1 MHHHSNEQFFALL
14 RYALGAASSFD
25 ACPTEAEWRY
35 IYEQGVRQSVIALLF
50 TAVNRL
56 RGEQEPPLELTMKWA
71 TEAED
76 VRALNALLNS
86 ESKRLTDLFEA
97 EGYHTAILKGQANAR
112 LYPDPMSRQPGDIDI
127 FVDGGKERVGALL
140 TRLGLIEEGEKPQGH
155 HWHLPEGFSEVIV
168 EVHHR
173 PLPRTDSD
181 TRHTDRIMA
190 YLQGEFETA
199 TTFCPEGFRVPSM
212 AYALVMQLSHMRR
225 HAVLNGGIGLR
236 QVIDY
241 YVLLNHA
248 TDAELQQLRIQV
260 KHFGMKQFAA
270 ALMWMLQQT
279 LHLPANKMIAKPN
292 RYRGEWLLR
301 YIMEGG
307 NFGFYKPKDESDK
320 SDSIL
325 RSVWKGRVNAFKT
338 ILVWPEMA
346 RPIWRSEWDF
356 LSYLI
361 SSIPKR
367 IRQRTLFFSK
377 YHNNQ
382 NNPPIKQ

>member
-1 MHHHSNEQFFALL
+1 MHHHSNEQFFSLL
-14 RYALGAASSFD
+14 RYALGAAPTFD
-25 ACPTEAEWRY
+25 ARPTEAEWRY

-56 RGEQEPPLELTMKWA
+56 RDEQEPPLELTMKWA

-86 ESKRLTDLFEA
+86 ESKRLTDLFEV

-127 FVDGGKERVGALL
+127 FVDGGMERVSALL
-140 TRLGLIEEGEKPQGH
+140 TRLGLIEEGEKPQVH

-199 TTFCPEGFRVPSM
+199 TTFCPEGFRVPSI
-212 AYALVMQLSHMRR
+212 AYALVMQLSHLRR
-225 HAVLNGGIGLR
+225 HAITGGGIGLR
-236 QVIDY
+236 QVVDY

-260 KHFGMKQFAA
+260 KYFGMKDFAA

-279 LHLPANKMIAKPN
+279 LHLPADKMIAKPN
-292 RYRGEWLLR
+292 RYRGQWLLSF
-301 YIMEGG
+301 IMEGG
-307 NFGFYKPKDESDK
+307 NFGFYKRKEETDNMV
-320 SDSIL
+320 
-325 RSVWKGRVNAFKT
+325 RVVWNGRVKAFKT

-377 YHNNQ
+377 TPQ
-382 NNPPIKQ
+382 QSE

>member
-1 MHHHSNEQFFALL
+1 MHHHSNEQFFSLL

-25 ACPTEAEWRY
+25 ACPTGKEWDS
-35 IYEQGVRQSVIALLF
+35 IYVQAVKQSVIALLF
-50 TAVNRL
+50 TGVNRL
-56 RGEQEPPLELTMKWA
+56 RGEQEPPFQLALKWA
-71 TEAED
+71 ADAED
-76 VRALNALLNS
+76 VRALNELLNS
-86 ESKRLTDLFEA
+86 ESKRITCLFEA
-97 EGYHTAILKGQANAR
+97 EGCHTAILKGQANAR

-127 FVDGGKERVGALL
+127 FLDGGMERVGALL

-199 TTFCPEGFRVPSM
+199 TTFCPEGFRVPSI

-225 HAVLNGGIGLR
+225 HAVMNGGIGLR

-270 ALMWMLQQT
+270 ALTWVLQQT
-279 LHLPANKMIAKPN
+279 LHLPADKMIAKPN

-307 NFGFYKPKDESDK
+307 NFGTYKPRDESGNMF
-320 SDSIL
+320 
-325 RSVWKGRVNAFKT
+325 RMVWNGRIEVFKT

-377 YHNNQ
+377 HHNNQ

>member
-1 MHHHSNEQFFALL
+1 MHHHSNEQFFSLL

-56 RGEQEPPLELTMKWA
+56 RDEQEPPLELTMKWA

-86 ESKRLTDLFEA
+86 ESKRLTDLFEV

-127 FVDGGKERVGALL
+127 FVDGGMERVGALL
-140 TRLGLIEEGEKPQGH
+140 TRLGLIEEGEKPQVH

-199 TTFCPEGFRVPSM
+199 TTFCPEGFRVPSI

-225 HAVLNGGIGLR
+225 HAVMNGGIGLR

-279 LHLPANKMIAKPN
+279 LHLPANKMIAEPN

-377 YHNNQ
+377 TPQ
-382 NNPPIKQ
+382 QSE

>member
-1 MHHHSNEQFFALL
+1 MN
-14 RYALGAASSFD
+14 
-25 ACPTEAEWRY
+25 
-35 IYEQGVRQSVIALLF
+35 
-50 TAVNRL
+50 
-56 RGEQEPPLELTMKWA
+56 
-71 TEAED
+71 
-76 VRALNALLNS
+76 
-86 ESKRLTDLFEA
+86 
-97 EGYHTAILKGQANAR
+97 
-112 LYPDPMSRQPGDIDI
+112 GD
-127 FVDGGKERVGALL
+127 
-140 TRLGLIEEGEKPQGH
+140 
-155 HWHLPEGFSEVIV
+155 
-168 EVHHR
+168 
-173 PLPRTDSD
+173 
-181 TRHTDRIMA
+181 
-190 YLQGEFETA
+190 
-199 TTFCPEGFRVPSM
+199 
-212 AYALVMQLSHMRR
+212 
-225 HAVLNGGIGLR
+225 IGLR

-270 ALMWMLQQT
+270 ALTWVLQQT
-279 LHLPANKMIAKPN
+279 LHLPAGKMIAEPN

-307 NFGFYKPKDESDK
+307 NFGTYKPRDESGNMF
-320 SDSIL
+320 
-325 RSVWKGRVNAFKT
+325 RMVWNGRIEVFKT

>member
-1 MHHHSNEQFFALL
+1 MHHHSNEQFFSLL

-86 ESKRLTDLFEA
+86 ESKRLTDLFEV

-127 FVDGGKERVGALL
+127 FLDGGMERVGALL
-140 TRLGLIEEGEKPQGH
+140 TRLGLIEEGEKPQVH

-199 TTFCPEGFRVPSM
+199 TTFCPEGFRVPSI
-212 AYALVMQLSHMRR
+212 AYALVMQLSHLRR
-225 HAVLNGGIGLR
+225 HAITGGGIGLR
-236 QVIDY
+236 QVVDY

-260 KHFGMKQFAA
+260 KYFGMKDFAA

-279 LHLPANKMIAKPN
+279 LHLPADKMIAKPN
-292 RYRGEWLLR
+292 RYRGQWLLSF
-301 YIMEGG
+301 IMEGG
-307 NFGFYKPKDESDK
+307 NFGFYKRKEETDNMV
-320 SDSIL
+320 
-325 RSVWKGRVNAFKT
+325 RVVWNGRVKAFKT

-361 SSIPKR
+361 SSRPKR

-377 YHNNQ
+377 TPQ
-382 NNPPIKQ
+382 QSE

>member
-1 MHHHSNEQFFALL
+1 
-14 RYALGAASSFD
+14 
-25 ACPTEAEWRY
+25 
-35 IYEQGVRQSVIALLF
+35 
-50 TAVNRL
+50 
-56 RGEQEPPLELTMKWA
+56 MKWA

-127 FVDGGKERVGALL
+127 FVDGGLERVAALL
-140 TRLGLIEEGEKPQGH
+140 TRLGLIEEGEKPIGH

-199 TTFCPEGFRVPSM
+199 TTFCPEGFRVPSI

-225 HAVLNGGIGLR
+225 HAVMNGGIGLR

-292 RYRGEWLLR
+292 RYRGQWLLSF
-301 YIMEGG
+301 IMEGG
-307 NFGFYKPKDESDK
+307 NFGFYKRKEETDNMV
-320 SDSIL
+320 
-325 RSVWKGRVNAFKT
+325 RVVWNGRVKAFKT

-377 YHNNQ
+377 TPQ
-382 NNPPIKQ
+382 QSE

>member
-1 MHHHSNEQFFALL
+1 MHNHSNEQFFSLL

-25 ACPTEAEWRY
+25 ACPTEKEWRY
-35 IYEQGVRQSVIALLF
+35 IYVQAVRQSVIALLF

-56 RGEQEPPLELTMKWA
+56 RGEQEPPFELTMKWA
-71 TEAED
+71 ADAEN
-76 VRALNALLNS
+76 VRALNELLNS
-86 ESKRLTDLFEA
+86 ESKRLTCLFAA

-127 FVDGGKERVGALL
+127 FVDGGLERVGALL
-140 TRLGLIEEGEKPQGH
+140 TRLGMIAEGEQPQVH
-155 HWHLPEGFSEVIV
+155 HWHLDTDNPEVTV
-168 EVHHR
+168 EVHFQ
-173 PLPRTDSD
+173 PVPRRDND
-181 TRHTDRIMA
+181 DKHIARILA
-190 YLQGEFETA
+190 YLQEEFERA
-199 TTFCPEGFRVPSM
+199 TTFCPEGFRVPSI

-225 HAVLNGGIGLR
+225 HAVMNGGIGLR

-248 TDAELQQLRIQV
+248 TEAELQQLRTQV
-260 KHFGMKQFAA
+260 KYFGMKDFAA

-292 RYRGEWLLR
+292 RFRGQLLLR
-301 YIMEGG
+301 FIMEGG
-307 NFGFYKPKDESDK
+307 NFGFFKPKDESDK

-338 ILVWPEMA
+338 MLIWPDAASSILRDE
-346 RPIWRSEWDF
+346 RKF

-361 SSIPKR
+361 SSIPRR

-377 YHNNQ
+377 V
-382 NNPPIKQ
+382 PKQSEQSEQ

>member
-1 MHHHSNEQFFALL
+1 MHHHSNEQFFSLL

-35 IYEQGVRQSVIALLF
+35 IYEQGVKQSVIALLF
-50 TAVNRL
+50 TGVNRL

-86 ESKRLTDLFEA
+86 ESKRLTDLFEV

-127 FVDGGKERVGALL
+127 FLDGGMERVGALL
-140 TRLGLIEEGEKPQGH
+140 TRLGLIEEGEKPQVH

-199 TTFCPEGFRVPSM
+199 TTFCPEGFRVPSI

-225 HAVLNGGIGLR
+225 HAVMNGGIGLR

-292 RYRGEWLLR
+292 RYRGQWLLSF
-301 YIMEGG
+301 IMEGG
-307 NFGFYKPKDESDK
+307 NFGFYKRKEETDNMV
-320 SDSIL
+320 
-325 RSVWKGRVNAFKT
+325 RVVWNGRVKAFKT

-377 YHNNQ
+377 TPQ
-382 NNPPIKQ
+382 QSE

>member
-1 MHHHSNEQFFALL
+1 MHHHSNEQFFSLL

-86 ESKRLTDLFEA
+86 ESKRLTDLFEV

-127 FVDGGKERVGALL
+127 FLDGGMERVGALL
-140 TRLGLIEEGEKPQGH
+140 TRLGLIEEGEKPIGH

-199 TTFCPEGFRVPSM
+199 TTFCPEGFRVPSI
-212 AYALVMQLSHMRR
+212 AYALVMQLSHLRR
-225 HAVLNGGIGLR
+225 HAITGGGIGLR
-236 QVIDY
+236 QVVDY

-260 KHFGMKQFAA
+260 KYFGMKDFAA

-279 LHLPANKMIAKPN
+279 LHLPADKMIAKPN
-292 RYRGEWLLR
+292 RYRGQWLLSF
-301 YIMEGG
+301 IMEGG
-307 NFGFYKPKDESDK
+307 NFGFYKRKEETDNMV
-320 SDSIL
+320 
-325 RSVWKGRVNAFKT
+325 RVVWNGRVKAFKT

-377 YHNNQ
+377 TPQ
-382 NNPPIKQ
+382 QSE

>member
-1 MHHHSNEQFFALL
+1 MHHHSNEQFFSLL

-25 ACPTEAEWRY
+25 ACPTGKEWDS
-35 IYEQGVRQSVIALLF
+35 IYVQAVKQSVIALLF
-50 TAVNRL
+50 TGVNRL
-56 RGEQEPPLELTMKWA
+56 RDEQEPPFQLALKWA
-71 TEAED
+71 ADAED
-76 VRALNALLNS
+76 VRALNELLNS
-86 ESKRLTDLFEA
+86 ESKRITCLFEA
-97 EGYHTAILKGQANAR
+97 EGCHTAILKGQANAR

-127 FVDGGKERVGALL
+127 FVDGGMERVGALL
-140 TRLGLIEEGEKPQGH
+140 TRLGLIEEGEKPQRH

-199 TTFCPEGFRVPSM
+199 TTFCPEGFRVPSI

-225 HAVLNGGIGLR
+225 HAVMNGGIGLR

-270 ALMWMLQQT
+270 ALTWVLQQT
-279 LHLPANKMIAKPN
+279 LHLPAGKMIAEPN

-307 NFGFYKPKDESDK
+307 NFGTYKPRDESGNMF
-320 SDSIL
+320 
-325 RSVWKGRVNAFKT
+325 RMVWNGRIEVFKT
-338 ILVWPEMA
+338 LLVWPEMA

>member
-1 MHHHSNEQFFALL
+1 MHHHSNEQFFSLL
-14 RYALGAASSFD
+14 RYALGAAPTFD
-25 ACPTEAEWRY
+25 ARPTEAEWRY

-86 ESKRLTDLFEA
+86 ESKRLTDLFEV

-127 FVDGGKERVGALL
+127 FLDGGMERVGALL
-140 TRLGLIEEGEKPQGH
+140 TRLGLIEEGEKPQVH

-199 TTFCPEGFRVPSM
+199 TTFCPEGFRVPSI
-212 AYALVMQLSHMRR
+212 AYALVMQLSHLRR
-225 HAVLNGGIGLR
+225 HAITGGGIGLR
-236 QVIDY
+236 QVVDY

-260 KHFGMKQFAA
+260 KYFGMKDFAA

-279 LHLPANKMIAKPN
+279 LHLPADKMIAKPN
-292 RYRGEWLLR
+292 RYRGQWLLSF
-301 YIMEGG
+301 IMEGG
-307 NFGFYKPKDESDK
+307 NFGFYKRKEETDNMV
-320 SDSIL
+320 
-325 RSVWKGRVNAFKT
+325 RVVWNGRVKAFKT

-377 YHNNQ
+377 TPQ
-382 NNPPIKQ
+382 QSE

>member
-1 MHHHSNEQFFALL
+1 MHHHSNEQFFSLL

-35 IYEQGVRQSVIALLF
+35 IYEQGVKQSVIALLF
-50 TAVNRL
+50 TGVNRL

-86 ESKRLTDLFEA
+86 ESKRLTDLFEV

-127 FVDGGKERVGALL
+127 FVDGGLERVAALL
-140 TRLGLIEEGEKPQGH
+140 TRLGLIEEGEKPIGH

-199 TTFCPEGFRVPSM
+199 TTFCPEGFRVPSI

-225 HAVLNGGIGLR
+225 HAVMNGGIGLR

-292 RYRGEWLLR
+292 RYRGQWLLSF
-301 YIMEGG
+301 IMEGG
-307 NFGFYKPKDESDK
+307 NFGFYKRKEETDNMV
-320 SDSIL
+320 
-325 RSVWKGRVNAFKT
+325 RVVWNGRVKAFKT

-377 YHNNQ
+377 TPQ
-382 NNPPIKQ
+382 QSE

>member
-1 MHHHSNEQFFALL
+1 MHHHSNEQFFSLL

-56 RGEQEPPLELTMKWA
+56 RDEQEPPLELTMKWA

-86 ESKRLTDLFEA
+86 ESKRLTDLFEG
-97 EGYHTAILKGQANAR
+97 EGFHTAILKGQANAR

-140 TRLGLIEEGEKPQGH
+140 TRLGMIAEGEQPQVH

-199 TTFCPEGFRVPSM
+199 TTFCPEGFRVPSI
-212 AYALVMQLSHMRR
+212 AYALVMQLSHLRR
-225 HAVLNGGIGLR
+225 HAITGGGIGLR

-292 RYRGEWLLR
+292 RFRGQWLLR
-301 YIMEGG
+301 FIMEGG
-307 NFGFYKPKDESDK
+307 NFGFFKPKDESDK

-377 YHNNQ
+377 TPQ
-382 NNPPIKQ
+382 QSE

>member
-1 MHHHSNEQFFALL
+1 MHHHSNEQFFSLL
-14 RYALGAASSFD
+14 RYALGAAPTFD
-25 ACPTEAEWRY
+25 ARPTEAEWRY
-35 IYEQGVRQSVIALLF
+35 IYEQGVKQSVIALLF
-50 TAVNRL
+50 TGVNRL

-86 ESKRLTDLFEA
+86 ESKRLTDLFEV

-127 FVDGGKERVGALL
+127 FLDGGMERVGALL
-140 TRLGLIEEGEKPQGH
+140 TRLGLIEEGEKPQVH

-199 TTFCPEGFRVPSM
+199 TTFCPEGFRVPSI

-225 HAVLNGGIGLR
+225 HAVMNGGIGLR

-292 RYRGEWLLR
+292 RYRGQWLLSF
-301 YIMEGG
+301 IMEGG
-307 NFGFYKPKDESDK
+307 NFGFYKRKEETDNMV
-320 SDSIL
+320 
-325 RSVWKGRVNAFKT
+325 RVVWNGRVKAFKT

-377 YHNNQ
+377 TPQ
-382 NNPPIKQ
+382 QSE

>member
-1 MHHHSNEQFFALL
+1 MHHHSNEQFFSLL

-35 IYEQGVRQSVIALLF
+35 IYAQGARQSVIALLF

-56 RGEQEPPLELTMKWA
+56 RDEQEPPLELTMKWA

-86 ESKRLTDLFEA
+86 ESKRLTDLFEV

-127 FVDGGKERVGALL
+127 FLDGGMERVGALL
-140 TRLGLIEEGEKPQGH
+140 TRLGLIEEGEKPQVH

-199 TTFCPEGFRVPSM
+199 TTFCPEGFRVPSI
-212 AYALVMQLSHMRR
+212 AYALVMQLSHLRR
-225 HAVLNGGIGLR
+225 HAITGGGIGLR
-236 QVIDY
+236 QVVDY

-260 KHFGMKQFAA
+260 KYFGMKDFAA

-279 LHLPANKMIAKPN
+279 LHLPADKMIAKPN
-292 RYRGEWLLR
+292 RYRGQWLLSF
-301 YIMEGG
+301 IMEGG
-307 NFGFYKPKDESDK
+307 NFGFYKRKEETDNMV
-320 SDSIL
+320 
-325 RSVWKGRVNAFKT
+325 RVVWNGRVKAFKT

-377 YHNNQ
+377 TPQ
-382 NNPPIKQ
+382 QSE

>member
-1 MHHHSNEQFFALL
+1 MHHHSNEQFFSLL

-56 RGEQEPPLELTMKWA
+56 RDEQEPPLELTMKWA

-97 EGYHTAILKGQANAR
+97 EGCHTAILKGQANAR

-127 FVDGGKERVGALL
+127 FVDGGLERVGALL
-140 TRLGLIEEGEKPQGH
+140 TRLGLIEEGEKPQVH

-190 YLQGEFETA
+190 YLQEEFERA
-199 TTFCPEGFRVPSM
+199 TTLCPEGFKVPSM
-212 AYALVMQLSHMRR
+212 AYALVMQLSHLRR
-225 HAVLNGGIGLR
+225 HAVINGGIGLR

-241 YVLLNHA
+241 YLLLNHA
-248 TDAELQQLRIQV
+248 TEAELQQLRTQV
-260 KHFGMKQFAA
+260 KYFGMKDFAA

-292 RYRGEWLLR
+292 RFRGQWLLSF
-301 YIMEGG
+301 IMEGG
-307 NFGFYKPKDESDK
+307 NFGFYKPKEETDNMV
-320 SDSIL
+320 
-325 RSVWKGRVNAFKT
+325 RVVWNGRIKAFKT
-338 ILVWPEMA
+338 MLIWPETA
-346 RPIWRSEWDF
+346 RSIWQSERKF

-361 SSIPKR
+361 CSIPRR

-377 YHNNQ
+377 TPQ
-382 NNPPIKQ
+382 QSE

>member
-1 MHHHSNEQFFALL
+1 MHHHSNEQFFSLL

-56 RGEQEPPLELTMKWA
+56 RDEQEPPLELTMKWA

-97 EGYHTAILKGQANAR
+97 EGCHTAILKGQANAR

-127 FVDGGKERVGALL
+127 FVDGGLERVGALL
-140 TRLGLIEEGEKPQGH
+140 TRLGLIEEGEKPQRH

-190 YLQGEFETA
+190 YLQEEFERA
-199 TTFCPEGFRVPSM
+199 TTLCPEGFKVPSM
-212 AYALVMQLSHMRR
+212 AYALVMQLSHLRR
-225 HAVLNGGIGLR
+225 HAVINGGIGLR

-241 YVLLNHA
+241 YLLLNHA
-248 TDAELQQLRIQV
+248 TEAELQQLRTQV
-260 KHFGMKQFAA
+260 KYFGMKDFAA

-292 RYRGEWLLR
+292 RFRGQWLLSF
-301 YIMEGG
+301 IMEGG
-307 NFGFYKPKDESDK
+307 NFGFYKPKEETDNMV
-320 SDSIL
+320 
-325 RSVWKGRVNAFKT
+325 RVVWNGRIKAFKT
-338 ILVWPEMA
+338 MLIWPETA
-346 RPIWRSEWDF
+346 RSIWQSERKF

-361 SSIPKR
+361 CSIPRR

-377 YHNNQ
+377 TPQ
-382 NNPPIKQ
+382 QSE

>member
-1 MHHHSNEQFFALL
+1 MHHHSNEQFFSLL

-35 IYEQGVRQSVIALLF
+35 IYEQGVKQSVIALLF
-50 TAVNRL
+50 TGVNRL

-86 ESKRLTDLFEA
+86 ESKRLTDLFEV

-127 FVDGGKERVGALL
+127 FVDGGLERVAALL
-140 TRLGLIEEGEKPQGH
+140 TRLGLIEEGEKPIGH

-199 TTFCPEGFRVPSM
+199 TTFCPEGFRVPSI

-225 HAVLNGGIGLR
+225 HAVMNGGIGLR

-292 RYRGEWLLR
+292 RYRGQWLLSF
-301 YIMEGG
+301 IMEGG
-307 NFGFYKPKDESDK
+307 NFGFYKRKEETDNMV
-320 SDSIL
+320 
-325 RSVWKGRVNAFKT
+325 RVVWNGRVKAFKT

-367 IRQRTLFFSK
+367 IRHRTLFFSK
-377 YHNNQ
+377 TPQ
-382 NNPPIKQ
+382 QSE

>member
-1 MHHHSNEQFFALL
+1 MQHHSNEQFFSLL

-25 ACPTEAEWRY
+25 ARPTEAEWRY

-56 RGEQEPPLELTMKWA
+56 RDEQEPPLELTMKWA

-127 FVDGGKERVGALL
+127 FVDGGMERVAALL

-190 YLQGEFETA
+190 YLQEEFERA
-199 TTFCPEGFRVPSM
+199 TTLCPEGFKVPSI

-225 HAVLNGGIGLR
+225 HAMNGGIGLR

-260 KHFGMKQFAA
+260 KHFGMKDFAA
-270 ALMWMLQQT
+270 ALMWILQQT

-292 RYRGEWLLR
+292 RFRGQWLLR
-301 YIMEGG
+301 FIMEGG
-307 NFGFYKPKDESDK
+307 NFGFYKPKEETDNMV
-320 SDSIL
+320 
-325 RSVWKGRVNAFKT
+325 RVVWNGRIKAFNT
-338 ILVWPEMA
+338 MLIWPETA
-346 RPIWRSEWDF
+346 RSIWRDERKF

-361 SSIPKR
+361 CSIPRR

-377 YHNNQ
+377 V
-382 NNPPIKQ
+382 PKQSE

>member
-1 MHHHSNEQFFALL
+1 
-14 RYALGAASSFD
+14 
-25 ACPTEAEWRY
+25 
-35 IYEQGVRQSVIALLF
+35 
-50 TAVNRL
+50 
-56 RGEQEPPLELTMKWA
+56 
-71 TEAED
+71 
-76 VRALNALLNS
+76 
-86 ESKRLTDLFEA
+86 
-97 EGYHTAILKGQANAR
+97 
-112 LYPDPMSRQPGDIDI
+112 
-127 FVDGGKERVGALL
+127 
-140 TRLGLIEEGEKPQGH
+140 
-155 HWHLPEGFSEVIV
+155 
-168 EVHHR
+168 
-173 PLPRTDSD
+173 
-181 TRHTDRIMA
+181 
-190 YLQGEFETA
+190 
-199 TTFCPEGFRVPSM
+199 
-212 AYALVMQLSHMRR
+212 
-225 HAVLNGGIGLR
+225 
-236 QVIDY
+236 
-241 YVLLNHA
+241 
-248 TDAELQQLRIQV
+248 
-260 KHFGMKQFAA
+260 
-270 ALMWMLQQT
+270 
-279 LHLPANKMIAKPN
+279 MIAEPN

>member
-1 MHHHSNEQFFALL
+1 MHHHSNEQFFSLL

-35 IYEQGVRQSVIALLF
+35 IYEQGVKQSVIALLF
-50 TAVNRL
+50 TGVNRL

-86 ESKRLTDLFEA
+86 ESKRLTDLFEV

-127 FVDGGKERVGALL
+127 FVDGGLERVAALL
-140 TRLGLIEEGEKPQGH
+140 TRLGLIEEGEKPIGH

-199 TTFCPEGFRVPSM
+199 TTFCPEGFRVPSI
-212 AYALVMQLSHMRR
+212 AYALVMQLSHLRR
-225 HAVLNGGIGLR
+225 HAITGGGIGLR
-236 QVIDY
+236 QVVDY

-292 RYRGEWLLR
+292 RYRGQWLLSF
-301 YIMEGG
+301 IMEGG
-307 NFGFYKPKDESDK
+307 NFGFYKRKEETDNMV
-320 SDSIL
+320 
-325 RSVWKGRVNAFKT
+325 RVVWNGRVKAFKT

-377 YHNNQ
+377 TPQ
-382 NNPPIKQ
+382 QSE

>member
-1 MHHHSNEQFFALL
+1 MHHHSNEQFFSLL

-86 ESKRLTDLFEA
+86 ESKRLTDLFEV

-127 FVDGGKERVGALL
+127 FLDGGMERVGALL
-140 TRLGLIEEGEKPQGH
+140 TRLGLIEEGEKPQVH

-199 TTFCPEGFRVPSM
+199 TTFCPEGFRVPSI
-212 AYALVMQLSHMRR
+212 AYALVMQLSHLRR
-225 HAVLNGGIGLR
+225 HAITGGGIGLR
-236 QVIDY
+236 QVVDY

-260 KHFGMKQFAA
+260 KYFGMKDFAA

-279 LHLPANKMIAKPN
+279 LHLPADKMIAKPN
-292 RYRGEWLLR
+292 RYRGQWLLSF
-301 YIMEGG
+301 IMEGG
-307 NFGFYKPKDESDK
+307 NFGFYKRKEETDNMV
-320 SDSIL
+320 
-325 RSVWKGRVNAFKT
+325 RVVWNGRVKAFKT

-377 YHNNQ
+377 TPQ
-382 NNPPIKQ
+382 QSE

>member
-1 MHHHSNEQFFALL
+1 MHHHSNEQFFSLL
-14 RYALGAASSFD
+14 RYALGAAPTFD
-25 ACPTEAEWRY
+25 ARPTEAEWRY

-86 ESKRLTDLFEA
+86 ESKRLTDLFEV

-127 FVDGGKERVGALL
+127 FLDGGMERVGALL
-140 TRLGLIEEGEKPQGH
+140 TRLGLIEEGEKPQVH

-199 TTFCPEGFRVPSM
+199 TTFCPEGFRVPSI

-225 HAVLNGGIGLR
+225 HAVMNGGIGLR

-292 RYRGEWLLR
+292 RYRGQWLLSF
-301 YIMEGG
+301 IMEGG
-307 NFGFYKPKDESDK
+307 NFGFYKRKEETDNMV
-320 SDSIL
+320 
-325 RSVWKGRVNAFKT
+325 RVVWNGRVKAFKT

-377 YHNNQ
+377 TPQ
-382 NNPPIKQ
+382 QSE

>member
-1 MHHHSNEQFFALL
+1 MHHHSNEQFFSLL

-25 ACPTEAEWRY
+25 ACPTGKEWRY

-56 RGEQEPPLELTMKWA
+56 RDEQEPPLELTMKWA

-112 LYPDPMSRQPGDIDI
+112 LYPNPMSRQPGDIDI
-127 FVDGGKERVGALL
+127 FVDGGLERVAALL
-140 TRLGLIEEGEKPQGH
+140 TRLGMIAEGEQPQVH

-199 TTFCPEGFRVPSM
+199 TTFCPEGFRVPSI
-212 AYALVMQLSHMRR
+212 AYALVMQLSHLRR
-225 HAVLNGGIGLR
+225 HAITGGGIGLR
-236 QVIDY
+236 QVVDY
-241 YVLLNHA
+241 YLLLNHA
-248 TDAELQQLRIQV
+248 TDAELQQMRTQV
-260 KHFGMKQFAA
+260 KYFGMQQFAA
-270 ALMWMLQQT
+270 ALMWMLQHT
-279 LHLPANKMIAKPN
+279 LHLPADKMISKPN
-292 RYRGEWLLR
+292 RYRGQWLLSF
-301 YIMEGG
+301 IMEGG
-307 NFGFYKPKDESDK
+307 NFGFYKRKEETDNMV
-320 SDSIL
+320 
-325 RSVWKGRVNAFKT
+325 RVVWNGRVKAFKT
-338 ILVWPEMA
+338 MLIWPEMA

-377 YHNNQ
+377 TPQ
-382 NNPPIKQ
+382 QSE

>member
-1 MHHHSNEQFFALL
+1 MHHHSNEQFFSLL

-56 RGEQEPPLELTMKWA
+56 RDEQEPPLELTMKWA

-97 EGYHTAILKGQANAR
+97 EGCHTAILKGQANAR

-127 FVDGGKERVGALL
+127 FLDGGMERVGALL
-140 TRLGLIEEGEKPQGH
+140 TRLGLIEEGEKPQRH

-190 YLQGEFETA
+190 YLQEEFERA
-199 TTFCPEGFRVPSM
+199 TTLCPEGFKVPSM
-212 AYALVMQLSHMRR
+212 AYALVMQLSHLRR
-225 HAVLNGGIGLR
+225 HAVINGGIGLR

-241 YVLLNHA
+241 YLLLNHA
-248 TDAELQQLRIQV
+248 TEAELQQLRTQV
-260 KHFGMKQFAA
+260 KYFGMKDFAA

-292 RYRGEWLLR
+292 RFRGQWLLSF
-301 YIMEGG
+301 IMEGG
-307 NFGFYKPKDESDK
+307 NFGFYKPKEETDNMV
-320 SDSIL
+320 
-325 RSVWKGRVNAFKT
+325 RVVWNGRIKAFKT
-338 ILVWPEMA
+338 MLIWPETA
-346 RPIWRSEWDF
+346 RSIWQSERKF

-361 SSIPKR
+361 CSIPRR

-377 YHNNQ
+377 TPQ
-382 NNPPIKQ
+382 QSE

>member
-1 MHHHSNEQFFALL
+1 MQHHSNEQFFSLL
-14 RYALGAASSFD
+14 RYALGAASTFD
-25 ACPTEAEWRY
+25 ARPTEAEWRY
-35 IYEQGVRQSVIALLF
+35 IYEQGVKQSVIALLF

-127 FVDGGKERVGALL
+127 FLDGGKERVGALL
-140 TRLGLIEEGEKPQGH
+140 TRLGMIAEGEQPQVH
-155 HWHLPEGFSEVIV
+155 HWHLDTDNPEVTV
-168 EVHHR
+168 EVHFQ
-173 PLPRTDSD
+173 PLPQRDSD
-181 TRHTDRIMA
+181 SKHIARVQA
-190 YLQGEFETA
+190 YLQEEFQKG
-199 TTFCPEGFRVPSM
+199 TTLCPEGFKVPST
-212 AYALVMQLSHMRR
+212 AYALVMQLSHLRR
-225 HAVLNGGIGLR
+225 HAITGGGIGLR

-241 YVLLNHA
+241 YILLNHA
-248 TDAELQQLRIQV
+248 TEADLQQMRTQV
-260 KHFGMKQFAA
+260 KYFGMGKFAA

-279 LHLPANKMIAKPN
+279 LHLPADKMIAKPN
-292 RYRGEWLLR
+292 RFRGQWLMSF
-301 YIMEGG
+301 IMEGG
-307 NFGFYKPKDESDK
+307 NFGFYKPKEETDNMV
-320 SDSIL
+320 
-325 RSVWKGRVNAFKT
+325 RVVWNGRVKAFKT
-338 ILVWPEMA
+338 MLIWPEMA
-346 RPIWRSEWDF
+346 RPIWQSEWDF